1 MQDQHRFKIIENKL
15 NSEDYLQR
23 CDVVSDL
30 AKYIDDFRV
39 ANILM
44 EMLEDKNYL
53 VRCEVCDALYGFKSE
68 IVLNKLL
75 TRIKKERSSTVRMY
89 IISTIGSI
97 IDCANNKNTI
107 YEQLYILS
115 TKETSK
121 RVIIAYMSLFY
132 LLNKDMEYIN
142 KALFYINDIDYHIR
156 CNVINLLN
164 EIVDNKNISIIINT
178 YEKRLLIEDIFCVKD
193 LLKTSLKELAIIH
206 SKTVSSFV

>member
-1 MQDQHRFKIIENKL
+1 MQDQHRFENIKNKL

-23 CDVVSDL
+23 CDAVSDL

-97 IDCANNKNTI
+97 IDCVNNKNAI

-142 KALFYINDIDYHIR
+142 KALLYINDIDYHIR

-193 LLKTSLKELAIIH
+193 LLETSLKELAIIH
-206 SKTVSSFV
+206 